1 MRERILNDL
10 VSAMKAQNKELL
22 AVLRMVKASIQMEE
36 INVKHELSD
45 DEVISVLSHQIK
57 TRKESITEFMKAN
70 RQDLVEQTQRE
81 IDILKEYM
89 PDELSYEEL
98 IKIIDDVFEKVK
110 PSSIKQMG
118 IVMKNVTPLV
128 NGRADMS
135 EVSRIIKE
143 RLNK

>member
-1 MRERILNDL
+1 MREKILNDL